1 MKDKKI
7 TDNILQFIKFGIV
20 GVINNVIYMIG
31 YYAVIFINSSW
42 YLLGGFAGWFIS
54 VLNSYFLNNRFV
66 FKNDANSLKEQLKK
80 LGKTYIS
87 YGATFIVTQIL
98 LVCEIELFSVS
109 EVIAPIINI
118 FITIPFNFLL
128 NKFWTFKK

>member
-1 MKDKKI
+1 MKDKKL

>member
-42 YLLGGFAGWFIS
+42 YLLGCFSGLFIS